1 MLPFRPQRGYTSY
14 FMIRDRLSR
23 ALPSVL
29 LRPVVCLLVA
39 AQLLL
44 AFAPLI
50 EWQFGADARPH
61 VEAAGTKAHHA
72 HNADDCAACSARALL
87 ATPNR
92 SDNAVVEPKRGAL
105 LVASKRDDNLAEFLK
120 GSMSRPRAPPIRQ
133 A

>member
-1 MLPFRPQRGYTSY
+1 MLPFRRRRGYTSL
-14 FMIRDRLSR
+14 FMIGNQLSR

-29 LRPVVCLLVA
+29 LRPMVCLLVA

-61 VEAAGTKAHHA
+61 VEAAGTKVHHA
-72 HNADDCAACSARALL
+72 HNADDCAACSARGLL

-92 SDNAVVEPKRGAL
+92 SDNPIVEAKRRSPQ
-105 LVASKRDDNLAEFLK
+105 VASKRDDDRAEFLK
-120 GSMSRPRAPPIRQ
+120 GSMSRPRAPPIRL